1 MSERLRELLMK
12 AVRELE
18 PAEQEEVLGE
28 LLVGSTAQVA
38 TLTPGL
44 VASRHSSGPR
54 RDRAELMEWA
64 STMAVASGDMKLLP
78 VRLPSADYERL
89 RTWSREHGFSMAVII
104 RTLVERFLNEQGQPA
119 PASPPDAAQPDEAP
133 VDEAPVD
140 EAPVDEAP
148 VDEVQVDEASVD

>member
-12 AVRELE
+12 AVRQLE

-28 LLVGSTAQVA
+28 FLVGSTAPVS

-44 VASRHSSGPR
+44 VTTAHRTGTP
-54 RDRAELMEWA
+54 RDRAELMEW
-64 STMAVASGDMKLLP
+64 STTMAVATGDMKLLP

-104 RTLVERFLNEQGQPA
+104 RTLVERFLNEQGQRE
-119 PASPPDAAQPDEAP
+119 ST
-133 VDEAPVD
+133 VD
-140 EAPVDEAP
+140 
-148 VDEVQVDEASVD
+148 

>member
-12 AVRELE
+12 AVRQLE

-28 LLVGSTAQVA
+28 FLVGSTAPVS

-44 VASRHSSGPR
+44 VTTAHRTGLPR
-54 RDRAELMEWA
+54 ERAELMEW
-64 STMAVASGDMKLLP
+64 STTMAVATGDMKLLP

-119 PASPPDAAQPDEAP
+119 PASPGE
-133 VDEAPVD
+133 
-140 EAPVDEAP
+140 
-148 VDEVQVDEASVD
+148 

>member
-12 AVRELE
+12 AVRQLE

-28 LLVGSTAQVA
+28 FLVGSTAAVS
-38 TLTPGL
+38 TLPRGL
-44 VASRHSSGPR
+44 VTTAHRAGTPR
-54 RDRAELMEWA
+54 ERAELMEW
-64 STMAVASGDMKLLP
+64 STTMAVASGDMKLLP

-119 PASPPDAAQPDEAP
+119 PASPVE
-133 VDEAPVD
+133 
-140 EAPVDEAP
+140 
-148 VDEVQVDEASVD
+148 

>member
-28 LLVGSTAQVA
+28 MLVGSTAPMA
-38 TLTPGL
+38 TIMPGL
-44 VASRHSSGPR
+44 ATSLRRSGPA
-54 RDRAELMEWA
+54 RDRAELMEWSA
-64 STMAVASGDMKLLP
+64 NMAVASGDMKLLP

-119 PASPPDAAQPDEAP
+119 PTPSSP
-133 VDEAPVD
+133 VDEAAAD
-140 EAPVDEAP
+140 
-148 VDEVQVDEASVD
+148 

>member
-28 LLVGSTAQVA
+28 LLVGSTARLA
-38 TLTPGL
+38 ALTPGL
-44 VASRHSSGPR
+44 TSTHRSGPPR
-54 RDRAELMEWA
+54 SRVELTEWA
-64 STMAVASGDMKLLP
+64 ATMAVASGDMKLLP

-104 RTLVERFLNEQGQPA
+104 RTLVERFLNDQGQPA
-119 PASPPDAAQPDEAP
+119 PSSPMDEAP
-133 VDEAPVD
+133 VD
-140 EAPVDEAP
+140 
-148 VDEVQVDEASVD
+148 